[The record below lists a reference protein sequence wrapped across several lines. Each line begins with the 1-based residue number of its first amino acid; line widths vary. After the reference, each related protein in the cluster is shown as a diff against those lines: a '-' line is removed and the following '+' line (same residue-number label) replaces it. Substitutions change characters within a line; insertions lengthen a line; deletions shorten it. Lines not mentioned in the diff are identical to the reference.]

1 MLDTLNLYT
10 DKWKLEVNV
19 NKTKMVVFIN
29 GSKIKFKY
37 YEKCFY
43 NDVELD
49 IVDAFTYLGVD
60 FKFKGKFDCTQ
71 NSIATKAIKCTFN
84 GCEVWGFHKA
94 PHVQNF

>member
-29 GSKIKFKY
+29 GGKIKFKY

-49 IVDAFTYLGVD
+49 IVDAFTYPGVD
-60 FKFKGKFDCTQ
+60 FKFKC
-71 NSIATKAIKCTFN
+71 
-84 GCEVWGFHKA
+84 
-94 PHVQNF
+94 VQSNLPLTMVNLTVHRIQLQQRP